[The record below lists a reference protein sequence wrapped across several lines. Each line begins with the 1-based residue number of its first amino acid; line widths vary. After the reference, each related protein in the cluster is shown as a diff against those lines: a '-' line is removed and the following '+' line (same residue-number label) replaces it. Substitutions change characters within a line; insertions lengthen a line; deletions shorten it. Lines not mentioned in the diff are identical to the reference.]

1 MKVQSEHWS
10 SNQCTLFVMV
20 WQWLDVV
27 TWNKEEGRLRSGDEV
42 TVNGEKAGEARS
54 AGSFWAK
61 VVSGPERAVGSAA
74 DTYVVEDAAG
84 ASHTVARGELR
95 QRVFVKQ
102 AHAGVSGDKKH
113 DRYFTSPPPSFVELS
128 FGCALALMLF
138 FVFVATACG
147 TSSPMPWRT

>member
-61 VVSGPERAVGSAA
+61 VVSGPERAAGSAA

-113 DRYFTSPPPSFVELS
+113 DRYFTPPPPSFLQLS
-128 FGCALALMLF
+128 FGCALVLMFL
-138 FVFVATACG
+138 
-147 TSSPMPWRT
+147 SSL